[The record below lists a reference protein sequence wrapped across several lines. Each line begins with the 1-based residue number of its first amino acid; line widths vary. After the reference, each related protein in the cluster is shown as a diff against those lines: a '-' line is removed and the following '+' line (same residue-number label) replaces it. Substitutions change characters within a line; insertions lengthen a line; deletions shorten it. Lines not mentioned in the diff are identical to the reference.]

1 MFPQSESLHLP
12 QIVPP
17 KIMLKATARIIIR
30 YRFASLFTLL
40 ILTGIMAYFAS
51 QVQLSYEG
59 AKILPVTDSTYAE
72 YLRFKEKFG
81 EDGTVMVIGFQS
93 DKIWQQKTFLGWYD
107 LTSAVKSIDGI
118 QEVVSVARA
127 FHVERNDSTHK
138 LDFKPLFKNRP
149 ATQAQVDKIRQ
160 DFSDLPFY
168 EGLLFNP
175 ESKATLMAITF
186 DQVKLNTKGRIDMV
200 KHIRDMSEKF
210 AAENNLQLHY
220 SGLPYIRTAVSEKIV
235 GEMKMFVI
243 LALIITSLI
252 LLAFFRSFNAV
263 LFPMIVVVFGVI
275 WSFGTLVL
283 FGYKITILTSL
294 IPPLII
300 VIGIPNCI
308 LLLNKYQQEYA
319 RHGNKIKSLA
329 RTIHRIGASTFMANV
344 TTALGFLVF
353 AFTHSGVLIEF
364 GIITSINVMITFII
378 SLVLIPIVYSFLPPP
393 TEKQV
398 KHLERKGLQFFLDK
412 IDHWVHHY
420 RKRIYLIVFILLAV
434 SAYGISRITTVGFV
448 VDDLPKK
455 DVIYTDL
462 KFFEEHFRGVLPFEV
477 TIDTKKEGGALELK
491 TLYKIHRLQKV
502 IANYKE
508 FSEPVSIAEGIKF
521 SYQGLNDNQSKYYL
535 IPNVEEMARL
545 SSYSSGAK
553 ENQRMFRSIIDSSN
567 QVTRI
572 SFQVA
577 DIGSIKM
584 KILLDEIRPRLDSIF
599 SPEDYNL
606 KLTGNSIIFLKN
618 NDYLLLNLKE
628 SVLLAILLIGTV
640 MFFLFMSFRMVVIAL
655 IPSMSPLLLTAAI
668 MGFFSIP
675 LKPSTI
681 LIFSI
686 AFGIASDGTMYF
698 LTKYRQELRKYGG
711 SISKTVS
718 LSIQETGVSMIY
730 TAIILFAG
738 FFIFAASSFGGTSA
752 LGVLISVTL
761 LIAMFSNLI
770 LLPSLLLSLEKRII
784 TKAFLKEPLFQ
795 VFDED
800 EDVELDDLKVQS
812 DDRIKE

>member
-1 MFPQSESLHLP
+1 
-12 QIVPP
+12 
-17 KIMLKATARIIIR
+17 MLEATARIILR
-30 YRFASLFTLL
+30 YRIASLISLL
-40 ILTGIMAYFAS
+40 LMTGLMAYFAS
-51 QVQLSYEG
+51 KVQLSYEG
-59 AKILPVTDSTYAE
+59 AKILPPTDSTYAE
-72 YLRFKEKFG
+72 YLKFKEKFG

-93 DKIWQQKTFLGWYD
+93 DKIFEAKTFKGWYD
-107 LTSAVKSIDGI
+107 LTKGVKEIEGI
-118 QEVVSVARA
+118 QEVVSIARA
-127 FHVERNDSTHK
+127 FKVERNDSTHK
-138 LDFKPLFKNRP
+138 LDFKPLTPTRP
-149 ATQAQVDKIRQ
+149 ESQDEVDKIKK
-160 DFSDLPFY
+160 DLEGLPFY
-168 EGLLFNP
+168 EGLLLNP

-186 DQVKLNTKGRIDMV
+186 DQQTLNTKSRIGMV
-200 KHIRDMSEKF
+200 KQIKDMSENF
-210 AAENNLQLHY
+210 AAENGLTLHY

-235 GEMKMFVI
+235 GEMKMFVV
-243 LALIITSLI
+243 LALLITSLI
-252 LLAFFRSFNAV
+252 LLIFFRSFNAV

-300 VIGIPNCI
+300 VIGLPNCI

-319 RHGNKIKSLA
+319 KHGNKIKSLA
-329 RTIHRIGASTFMANV
+329 RTIYRIGVSTFMANV
-344 TTALGFLVF
+344 TTALGFMVF
-353 AFTHSGVLIEF
+353 AFTQSGVLIEF
-364 GIITSINVMITFII
+364 GVITSINVMITFLI
-378 SLVLIPIVYSFLPPP
+378 SLVFIPIVYSYLPAPSA
-393 TEKQV
+393 KQV
-398 KHLERKGLQFFLDK
+398 KHLERKTLQFFLDK

-420 RKRIYLIVFILLAV
+420 RKRIYLSVFVLLAV
-434 SAYGISRITTVGFV
+434 SAYGISRITTVGYV

-462 KFFEEHFRGVLPFEV
+462 KFFEEHFKGVLPFEV
-477 TIDTKKEGGALELK
+477 TVDTKQEGGALELK

-502 IANYKE
+502 LSNYKE

-521 SYQGLNDNQSKYYL
+521 SYQGLNDNEPKYYL

-545 SSYSSGAK
+545 SGYSSGAK
-553 ENQRMFRSIIDSSN
+553 ENKRMFRSIIDSAN

-584 KILLDEIRPRLDSIF
+584 KSLMEEIKPRLDSIF

-618 NDYLLLNLKE
+618 NDYLLLNLKQ
-628 SVLLAILLIGTV
+628 SVLLAILLIGAV
-640 MFFLFMSFRMVVIAL
+640 MFSLFMSFRMVVIAL

-668 MGFFSIP
+668 MGYFSIP

-698 LTKYRQELRKYGG
+698 LTKYRQELRRYGG

-718 LSIQETGVSMIY
+718 LAIQETGVSMIY

-800 EDVELDDLKVQS
+800 EDVELDDLRVRLDNKS
-812 DDRIKE
+812 DLVDTKKSDELN